1 LTSRRNIKL
10 AILAAVALA
19 VGATGAAVSVAS
31 HHEVVASKTPTPVVE
46 VQAIESATTPNE

>member
-1 LTSRRNIKL
+1 ML

-31 HHEVVASKTPTPVVE
+31 DHEVAAAKTPTPVVE
-46 VQAIESATTPNE
+46 VQAIESATTPNK

>member
-1 LTSRRNIKL
+1 ML

-31 HHEVVASKTPTPVVE
+31 DHEGGATQNPTPVVE
-46 VQAIESATTPNE
+46 VQAIETATTPSE

>member
-1 LTSRRNIKL
+1 ML

-31 HHEVVASKTPTPVVE
+31 DHEVGAAQNPTPVVE
-46 VQAIESATTPNE
+46 VQAIETATTPSE

>member
-1 LTSRRNIKL
+1 ML

-31 HHEVVASKTPTPVVE
+31 DHEAAAKAPTPVVE
-46 VQAIESATTPNE
+46 VQAIQSATTPSE